1 VKDTVG
7 KLSSSNLRLAVVVGR
22 FNSAVTDR
30 LLEGALD
37 ILRRTGAADENIEV
51 VRVPGS
57 FEIPLAVQAL
67 VRRGN
72 YDAVICLGTI
82 IKGQTDHHNY
92 LASQVTQALGA
103 IALESQVAIGY
114 GLITADT
121 VEQALDRAGLKH
133 GNKGIE
139 AAMAAIEMANL
150 LKELGS

>member
-7 KLSSSNLRLAVVVGR
+7 KLSSSNLRLVVVVGR

>member
-57 FEIPLAVQAL
+57 FEIPLAVRAL